1 MGRYNFTMDHAARAV
16 MPGSA
21 AADHLVGWPEAAGHD
36 PDKAFVM
43 EVARG
48 LVRRGAAKWTNLG
61 DGDIEL
67 CLVSGEAFILG
78 DRHIRRIR

>member
-1 MGRYNFTMDHAARAV
+1 MGRYSSTMDHAARAV
-16 MPGSA
+16 MPGSVT
-21 AADHLVGWPEAAGHD
+21 ADPLVGWPETTGHD

-43 EVARG
+43 EMARD
-48 LVRRGAAKWTNLG
+48 LVRRGAAKWTDLG

-67 CLVSGEAFILG
+67 HLVSGEAFILG